1 MKKFE
6 ISCKTCSPWLFS
18 AMILLISLNVRAA
31 GVCEDPYILFQS
43 TEQTEE
49 QGDTEEEPKQEEAIE
64 DEEEDDEP
72 DCD

>member
-1 MKKFE
+1 
-6 ISCKTCSPWLFS
+6 
-18 AMILLISLNVRAA
+18 MILLISLNVRAA